1 MEKLVFINHPYS
13 MLFLLCFFFYFGGRP
28 ASCKSNETDFSALL
42 AFKHRMDDD
51 PFGSLRSWNET
62 EHFCDWEGILCSR
75 RHRGRV
81 VSINLRSQG
90 LVGSLSPQLGNL
102 SFLRVFVLQNNS
114 FYGEIPEEFGRLRRL
129 EVVEFSNN
137 SFSGEIP
144 RNLSRCSNLY
154 YLNLIDNQLEGTIF
168 PEVGSIFKLEALGLM
183 KNNLSGTIPPSI
195 GNLTSLRR
203 LSLSF
208 CGLQG
213 EIPESFIHLQR
224 LRFLSLGYNYFT
236 GEIPYGLYNISSL
249 THLYVNFNRLHGK
262 IPWDVGLTLPK
273 LKELNLAG
281 NDFDGNVPVS
291 LSNASF
297 LERLSLSSSK
307 FTGQVLID
315 FSRLSA
321 LQVLLLYL
329 SSFEGDLSFI
339 SSLTNCTKLEV
350 IDVGGNLFSGSL
362 PDSIGNLSSKLSLLN
377 IRDNQMHGTIPA
389 GIQNLIG
396 LTRLVF
402 DFNLLQGSIPAG
414 IGKLMKLKEIY
425 MVYNQL
431 TNEIPS
437 SLGNLTL
444 LTHVFLEGNDFYGA
458 IPKSLSNCTRLL
470 SLALSSN
477 YLSGQI
483 PQELATLSS
492 IWSIDLS
499 RNDFTGSIPVENG
512 SSLINLSKLDLSHNR
527 MQGLIPKALSSCV
540 VLERLRLRNNSLEGV
555 IPTGLVALQGLQE
568 LDLSQNNLSGSV
580 PNFLGNM
587 LNLKSLNLSFNKL
600 RGEVPTQ
607 GVFRNRTA
615 ISLQG
620 NDHLCGGIDLLDLPP
635 CESTNFKTKNA
646 SHLLKILISTLGGV
660 AVCVILCA
668 CIYKLRYRK
677 RISEQE
683 AQNSVVSYPDSFLRL
698 SYADLFKAT
707 DGFSETNLLGSGRF
721 GSVYRGILGDKLT
734 PVAVKVFNL
743 EVRGASKSF
752 VKECEAIKGIRHR
765 NLLKILSVC
774 KGTNF
779 QGIDFVAV
787 VYEHMPAGSLE
798 KWLHKDPACEES
810 VPQSESNKKNLR
822 LTQRLNVV
830 TDVASAVE
838 YLHCGNDS
846 VIIHGDLKPSNILL
860 DENMT
865 AHVGDFG
872 LTRVASS
879 VFPAYEGSSSSM
891 AIKGTIGYIP
901 PEYGTTNTMTTLG
914 DVYSFG
920 ILVLEMFTNIRPN
933 DDASLNGRSSLH
945 HLVNHALKNQD
956 LSYVM
961 SRIFVNED
969 TNDSRTRECVSRILE
984 IGVACSFESPK
995 DRMAMSDVVRELN
1008 KILKAYQ

>member
-13 MLFLLCFFFYFGGRP
+13 TLFLLCFFFYFGGRP

-62 EHFCDWEGILCSR
+62 DHFCDWEGILCSR

-81 VSINLRSQG
+81 VSINL
-90 LVGSLSPQLGNL
+90 
-102 SFLRVFVLQNNS
+102 S
-114 FYGEIPEEFGRLRRL
+114 FYGEIPEEFGRLRQL

-144 RNLSRCSNLY
+144 RNLSTCSNLY
-154 YLNLIDNQLEGTIF
+154 YLNLIDNQLEGT
-168 PEVGSIFKLEALGLM
+168 
-183 KNNLSGTIPPSI
+183 
-195 GNLTSLRR
+195 R
-203 LSLSF
+203 
-208 CGLQG
+208 
-213 EIPESFIHLQR
+213 
-224 LRFLSLGYNYFT
+224 
-236 GEIPYGLYNISSL
+236 
-249 THLYVNFNRLHGK
+249 
-262 IPWDVGLTLPK
+262 GLTLPK

-291 LSNASF
+291 LSNVSF
-297 LERLSLSSSK
+297 LERLSLSSK
-307 FTGQVLID
+307 
-315 FSRLSA
+315 
-321 LQVLLLYL
+321 
-329 SSFEGDLSFI
+329 
-339 SSLTNCTKLEV
+339 
-350 IDVGGNLFSGSL
+350 
-362 PDSIGNLSSKLSLLN
+362 
-377 IRDNQMHGTIPA
+377 
-389 GIQNLIG
+389 
-396 LTRLVF
+396 
-402 DFNLLQGSIPAG
+402 
-414 IGKLMKLKEIY
+414 
-425 MVYNQL
+425 
-431 TNEIPS
+431 
-437 SLGNLTL
+437 
-444 LTHVFLEGNDFYGA
+444 GNDFYGA
-458 IPKSLSNCTRLL
+458 IPKSVSNCTRLL
-470 SLALSSN
+470 ILALSSN

-512 SSLINLSKLDLSHNR
+512 SSLINLR
-527 MQGLIPKALSSCV
+527 
-540 VLERLRLRNNSLEGV
+540 V
-555 IPTGLVALQGLQE
+555 IPTGLVSLQGLQE
-568 LDLSQNNLSGSV
+568 LDLSQNNLSGSI

-635 CESTNFKTKNA
+635 CESTNFKTKNE
-646 SHLLKILISTLGGV
+646 SHLLKILISTLGGI

-668 CIYKLRYRK
+668 CIYKLPYRK

-683 AQNSVVSYPDSFLRL
+683 AQNSVRNPWRQQ
-698 SYADLFKAT
+698 
-707 DGFSETNLLGSGRF
+707 
-721 GSVYRGILGDKLT
+721 T

-787 VYEHMPAGSLE
+787 VYELMPAGSLE

-810 VPQSESNKKNLR
+810 EPQSESNKKNLR

-830 TDVASAVE
+830 IDVASAVE

-879 VFPAYEGSSSSM
+879 VFPAYEGISSSM

-901 PEYGTTNTMTTLG
+901 PG

-961 SRIFVNED
+961 SQIFVNED

-995 DRMAMSDVVRELN
+995 DRMVMSDVVRELN
-1008 KILKAYQ
+1008 KILKAYQHKHSIGK